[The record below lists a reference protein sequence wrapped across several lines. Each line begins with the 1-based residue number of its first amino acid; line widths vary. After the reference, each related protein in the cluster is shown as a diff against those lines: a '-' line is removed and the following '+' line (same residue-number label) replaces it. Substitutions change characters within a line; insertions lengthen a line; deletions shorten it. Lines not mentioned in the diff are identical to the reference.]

1 MPEGTPEP
9 RIPVMIV
16 VEATWEDQ
24 SGTLQ
29 TARARMEN
37 RSVSGACIRLRS
49 QIKVGTKLK
58 IQWRW
63 DKFIGIA
70 KYCRSEGRDFL
81 VGLQRAAEQKAF
93 AEKTV
98 PIAPTITAPLE
109 EVRANS
115 SQLAKL
121 KLDTVP
127 ILSIASSSAAIPPRR
142 VGSETEIKEIPR
154 SSQPPEIK
162 TLPSTETQEQQPPQE
177 KEVGKERIYMRR
189 KWFEM
194 GHKDENED
202 SLHGNGDGNSM
213 AKNEPI
219 IRAPVAMPR
228 AEQAVVKPAE
238 ESAAN
243 SQIELLAMEDVYRA
257 AGIMNPRK
265 GYSINKV
272 IEMLHSEHIRGASK
286 EMKRASVLM
295 ALDAASIS
303 VDEVLQDAKVRQ
315 EAIDAYEAQQ
325 RKQFEALL
333 AQKAEENVQIQAEL
347 ERVKARYGE
356 RLRRNLDGIAR
367 EKATFG
373 NWLTLKQQESQS
385 MAEAVELCLKPQ
397 VSEPA
402 SNSLPEVSLV
412 NASTKP
418 V

>member
-1 MPEGTPEP
+1 MNAVTPEP

-24 SGTLQ
+24 SGALQ

-49 QIKVGTKLK
+49 QIKVGTKLN

-63 DKFIGIA
+63 EKFTGIA

-81 VGLQRAAEQKAF
+81 VGLQRAAESKASS
-93 AEKTV
+93 EKTV
-98 PIAPTITAPLE
+98 PIVQPVVAPRE
-109 EVRANS
+109 EIKPNLP
-115 SQLAKL
+115 QLTKL
-121 KLDTVP
+121 KLESVP
-127 ILSIASSSAAIPPRR
+127 RLPIASSSAAIPPRR
-142 VGSETEIKEIPR
+142 ISNETLIKETPRIPQLQEIKALPNPQTPEK
-154 SSQPPEIK
+154 QPP
-162 TLPSTETQEQQPPQE
+162 PQ
-177 KEVGKERIYMRR
+177 KEVGKERKRMPR

-194 GHKDENED
+194 GHKDENQD
-202 SLHGNGDGNSM
+202 SFQGNGDGNGTGKS
-213 AKNEPI
+213 ETVT
-219 IRAPVAMPR
+219 RAPAAAPRPAPAVA
-228 AEQAVVKPAE
+228 KPVE
-238 ESAAN
+238 ENAAS
-243 SQIELLAMEDVYRA
+243 SQIELLAMEDIYRA
-257 AGIMNPRK
+257 AGIINPRK

-272 IEMLHSEHIRGASK
+272 IDMLHSEHIRGTSK
-286 EMKRASVLM
+286 EVKRASVLM
-295 ALDAASIS
+295 ALDAADIS

-315 EAIDAYEAQQ
+315 EAIDTYEAQQ

-373 NWLTLKQQESQS
+373 SWLTLKQQESQS
-385 MAEAVELCLKPQ
+385 MTEAVELCLKPQ
-397 VSEPA
+397 LSEPA
-402 SNSLPEVSLV
+402 NNSLQEVSLV